1 MLAQQILMVN
11 DSNINV
17 DNQRL
22 CKGECVIEK
31 SFKFSFNFSALTDE
45 DADWLQKMM
54 FLICYCAFTLS
65 LCYYGV
71 TTTIS
76 TTHKPSSNHVKKTHT
91 HTVHTQGSCTS
102 NKHLKETKA
111 YCSTY
116 YPHVIIKCNTSRIA
130 VIKNKTKVK
139 KNKKL
144 FIT

>member
-1 MLAQQILMVN
+1 ML
-11 DSNINV
+11 S
-17 DNQRL
+17 
-22 CKGECVIEK
+22 
-31 SFKFSFNFSALTDE
+31 
-45 DADWLQKMM
+45 
-54 FLICYCAFTLS
+54 LS

-71 TTTIS
+71 TTTIL

-130 VIKNKTKVK
+130 VIKNKTKGK
-139 KNKKL
+139 KTIHYMNTKSSQTEDTTFLTTLAKTLHQFSEGCKSVCRWICCFCL
-144 FIT
+144 FFQQQNILYEGLSH